1 MRRYLGNCSLN
12 IRLGIKVKITM
23 NVSVK
28 KKHGLRS
35 FAVSRIIDSLFR
47 FEIYKIHAFYVVS
60 LHRLL

>member
-1 MRRYLGNCSLN
+1 MN
-12 IRLGIKVKITM
+12 I
-23 NVSVK
+23 SVK
-28 KKHGLRS
+28 KNTDS

>member
-1 MRRYLGNCSLN
+1 
-12 IRLGIKVKITM
+12 M